1 MRTRRKG
8 WSRGAA
14 GAIAA
19 AVLLFVSPILGYA
32 ILVSP
37 HAVFMDHRTRSGQVY
52 LANTGTTPE
61 EVEIALTYG
70 YPVTD
75 SAGNIS
81 VRLIERPDS
90 TEPSAAGWIRAF
102 PRRAVVQPGERQV
115 VRLLAQPPAT
125 LPDGEYWSRLIITA
139 RGQQMAV
146 ASSDTTVRAGV
157 SLEMRTVISVSYR
170 KGQVRTGVEI
180 RDLRASVEHDS
191 LIVWVGLVRQGNA
204 AYLGTTRIRLFDAA
218 NAVHGDWTTPTAVYV
233 PVTRRYAFALEG
245 AAPGRYV
252 VSVDLSTAREDLP
265 QRDILPA
272 NPAHSS
278 VVVEVR

>member
-1 MRTRRKG
+1 MRTRGKR
-8 WSRGAA
+8 WTSRVAAA
-14 GAIAA
+14 GAA
-19 AVLLFVSPILGYA
+19 AVLLLLSPILGYA
-32 ILVSP
+32 ILISP
-37 HAVFMDHRTRSGQVY
+37 HAVFMDHRTRAGQVY

-61 EVEIALTYG
+61 EVEIALSYG

-81 VRLIERPDS
+81 VRLIDRPDS

-125 LPDGEYWSRLIITA
+125 LPDGEYWSRIIVTS

-146 ASSDTTVRAGV
+146 ASADTTVRAGV
-157 SLEMRTVISVSYR
+157 SLEMRTIISVSYR

-180 RDLRASVEHDS
+180 RDLRAGIAGDS
-191 LIVWVGLVRQGNA
+191 LVVWVGLVRQGNA
-204 AYLGTTRIRLFDAA
+204 AYLGTTRIRLYDPAG
-218 NAVHGDWTTPTAVYV
+218 AVRGDWSTPTAVYV
-233 PVTRRYAFALEG
+233 PVTRRYAFGLEG
-245 AAPGRYV
+245 LAPGRHV
-252 VSVDLSTAREDLP
+252 VSVDLSTTRDDLP
-265 QRDILPA
+265 QGDILPA
-272 NPAHSS
+272 NPAHNS